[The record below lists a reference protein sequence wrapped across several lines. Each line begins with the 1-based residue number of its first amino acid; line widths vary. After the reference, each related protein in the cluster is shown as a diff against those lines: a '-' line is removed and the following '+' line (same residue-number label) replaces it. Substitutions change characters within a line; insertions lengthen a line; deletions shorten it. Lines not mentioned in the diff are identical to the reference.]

1 MAYKITENSVNNM
14 IPDEQ
19 DVGDA
24 EEEKLHFARG
34 HEADI

>member
-24 EEEKLHFARG
+24 GEEKHK
-34 HEADI
+34 ADI